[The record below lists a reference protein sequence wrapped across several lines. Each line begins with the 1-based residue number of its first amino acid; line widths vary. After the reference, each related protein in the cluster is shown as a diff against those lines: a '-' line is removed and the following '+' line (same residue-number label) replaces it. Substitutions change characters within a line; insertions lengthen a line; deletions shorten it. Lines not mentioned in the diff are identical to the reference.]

1 MSLDAPE
8 WEIGEVEEL
17 SFGIVA
23 ARFNQVYIER
33 LLAGVLKTLADAGVE
48 SSRVRTVRVPGSH
61 EVAYGAGVL
70 ASTGQYDCIVALGV
84 LIGGDTIHHE
94 IIAKCA
100 SGALI
105 QIGLKTGIPVING
118 IIVADSA
125 EQAAARCGTEINR
138 GEEFAL
144 GAIEMAILAR
154 KMDEEVNGLM
164 QDEEAGEGREEGSG
178 GKAP

>member
-8 WEIGEVEEL
+8 WEIGDVEEL

-23 ARFNQVYIER
+23 ARFNRVYADR
-33 LLAGVLKTLADAGVE
+33 LLASVMKTLGSAGVD
-48 SSRVRTVRVPGSH
+48 SSRIRTIRVPGSH
-61 EVAYGAGVL
+61 EVAYGAGIL

-94 IIAKCA
+94 IVAKSA
-100 SGALI
+100 SEALTR
-105 QIGLKTGIPVING
+105 IGLETGIPVING

-125 EQAAARCGTEINR
+125 EQAAARCGPEINR

-144 GAIEMAILAR
+144 GAIEMAILSR
-154 KMDEEVNGLM
+154 RMDEELTGL
-164 QDEEAGEGREEGSG
+164 A
-178 GKAP
+178 

>member
-8 WEIGEVEEL
+8 WEIGDVEEL

-23 ARFNQVYIER
+23 ARFNRVYADR
-33 LLAGVLKTLADAGVE
+33 LLASVMKTLGSAGVD
-48 SSRVRTVRVPGSH
+48 SSRIRTIRVPGSH

-84 LIGGDTIHHE
+84 LIGGETIHHE
-94 IIAKCA
+94 IVAKSA
-100 SGALI
+100 SEALTR
-105 QIGLKTGIPVING
+105 IGLETGIPVING
-118 IIVADSA
+118 IIVADSS
-125 EQAAARCGTEINR
+125 EQAAARCGPEINR

-154 KMDEEVNGLM
+154 RMDEELTGLA
-164 QDEEAGEGREEGSG
+164 QDEETDED
-178 GKAP
+178 